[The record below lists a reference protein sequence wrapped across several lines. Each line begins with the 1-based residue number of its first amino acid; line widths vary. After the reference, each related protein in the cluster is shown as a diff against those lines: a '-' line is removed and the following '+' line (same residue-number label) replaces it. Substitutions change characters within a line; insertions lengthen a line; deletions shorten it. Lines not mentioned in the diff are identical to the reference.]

1 MSLIADLTA
10 SVNAVRPGR
19 TRMRNFDMPLAIAA
33 STLLL
38 LGLLMVYSA
47 SIALADGPRYAS
59 YGRYYFVIRH
69 GLFISAGLVAAA
81 VVLAVPIR
89 VWQRLAVPLFVVAMV
104 LLVAVLIPGIG
115 REVNGAH
122 RWIPLGPLNFQPS
135 ELMKLAAL
143 LYAADYTV
151 RKQEHM
157 QAFARG
163 FLPMAFAL
171 AGVGM
176 LLLLEPDLGAFMVI
190 VAIAIG
196 ILFLGGINGKYF
208 SSLLAVLVGTFLMLI
223 WLSPWRRARLFAYL
237 DPWNEDNAYGSAY
250 QLSHSLIALGRGEWL
265 GVGLGASVEKLHYLP
280 EAHTDF
286 LMAVVGEELGFA
298 GVMLVISLFA
308 IIVYR
313 GFDIGRQAIAMER
326 TFAGLVAHG
335 VAMWFGVQ
343 AFINMG
349 VCLGLLPTKGLTLP
363 LMSYG
368 GSGVVMNLCAL
379 AMLIRVDVENRIM
392 MRGDG
397 YDRVVA
403 HHPHHGRR
411 HRRPHHARP
420 GRGRCAAPARLAR
433 AVAGQSRQDGRQ
445 AGAAARHRA
454 GAAAFRRRAR
464 QGRGCTAEAAVPAG
478 ARLCAGLV
486 AVVGGAAGRSAG
498 HGRLCRL
505 SRRRHRGATRHAA
518 GGARTER
525 RGRHRQ
531 QVAGAH
537 GPSRL
542 EWFSRRAAQ
551 GRGHG

>member
-1 MSLIADLTA
+1 MNTYAEHTS

-19 TRMRNFDMPLAIAA
+19 TRMRNFDLPLVVAA

-59 YGRYYFVIRH
+59 YGRYYFILRH
-69 GLFISAGLVAAA
+69 GIFMAVGVFAGMLV
-81 VVLAVPIR
+81 LSVPVR
-89 VWQRLAVPLFVVAMV
+89 VWQRAAVPLFTLALV
-104 LLVAVLIPGIG
+104 LLVAVLVPGIG

-122 RWIPLGPLNFQPS
+122 RWIPIGPINFQPS
-135 ELMKLAAL
+135 ELMKFATV

-163 FLPMAFAL
+163 FLPMACAL
-171 AGVGM
+171 GCVGM

-196 ILFLGGINGKYF
+196 VLFLGGINGKYF
-208 SSLLAVLVGTFLMLI
+208 SGLLASLLGMFLMLI

-237 DPWNEDNAYGSAY
+237 DPWNEANAYGSAY

-308 IIVYR
+308 VVVYR

-326 TFAGLVAHG
+326 TFAGLAVHG

-368 GSGVVMNLCAL
+368 GSGIVMNLCAL
-379 AMLIRVDVENRIM
+379 ALMLRVDIENRIM
-392 MRGDG
+392 MRGG
-397 YDRVVA
+397 RV
-403 HHPHHGRR
+403 
-411 HRRPHHARP
+411 
-420 GRGRCAAPARLAR
+420 
-433 AVAGQSRQDGRQ
+433 
-445 AGAAARHRA
+445 
-454 GAAAFRRRAR
+454 
-464 QGRGCTAEAAVPAG
+464 
-478 ARLCAGLV
+478 
-486 AVVGGAAGRSAG
+486 
-498 HGRLCRL
+498 
-505 SRRRHRGATRHAA
+505 
-518 GGARTER
+518 
-525 RGRHRQ
+525 
-531 QVAGAH
+531 
-537 GPSRL
+537 
-542 EWFSRRAAQ
+542 
-551 GRGHG
+551 